1 MQPEPLSSGQEQSE
15 IRNLITQLTQKIE
28 QLSPAEREA
37 VSAELQSLISCID
50 SLTPSAYA
58 PAFDN
63 QLELRQSEARYRS
76 LFQQMSEG
84 FALHKMIFD
93 EGGHPVDYRF
103 LEINPAFERLTG
115 LRRADVVGRLKTEV
129 LPGDTSNWIEIY
141 GRVAQTGESIR
152 FENYSIALRQ
162 HYEVF
167 AYRPAPGQFATL
179 FVNTTERK
187 LIEFEAQ
194 EGKRLL
200 DVIMEYVP
208 EGITIADAPDAHIR
222 MVSRYGVDKLGG
234 DHSNQTLEEV
244 SRRWKVFQADGDRL
258 MDLDEQPLMRAV
270 RRGETVRNMEIVV
283 LTSSGEKLSLLCNAA
298 PIFGD
303 GGEITG
309 GIVAWHDITERRRD
323 LEALQ
328 EREAMLHGLFEAETI
343 YAGIVELVEDDIVF
357 VRANT
362 KEAGFYGLT
371 IEEMS
376 GISHHQLGYDEAAIN
391 YWLGQYQL
399 CYTEQRP
406 INLEFPTT
414 IGDKT
419 YWFYSTITSVPA
431 SSSGNPRFAFV
442 TIDITENKKVEEA
455 LRLSEERFRLA
466 GMAVSGIVYDLDIV
480 NNRVYRSDRLKDV
493 LGYDPHDVPANW
505 DWWKSLIHPDDLQR
519 VQQHDRAV
527 AASNADQT
535 TIDYRVRHKDGH
547 YLTLLDNAFIIRD
560 EHGKPIRH
568 VGSNTDITARK
579 QSEEALR
586 LSEERFRLASQ
597 AVQGIV
603 YDWDI
608 VNQTVF
614 RSAGLEQ
621 VLGFRPEEVPPG
633 NSWWQDRIHPED
645 RESQLGYLETVF
657 SGKDET
663 YQTEYRV
670 QHKEGHWVD
679 ILDRSFIVRDADGK
693 PLRMIGSSNDIS
705 DRKNYEK
712 TLLESQRR
720 EQARV
725 QELEALLES
734 TPALVWIAH
743 DPESRLITGNRA
755 GYEVVRM
762 QPGENVSKSAPV
774 DEGPAHFLAMRDGKE
789 IPTDELPVQMAAARG
804 IFVRDYEFDIV
815 FDDGTVKHVM
825 GNAVPLFDE
834 EGKPRGAVSAFM
846 DITERKRYEASLL
859 EAQKREQARAEE
871 LEAIMNAT
879 PAFVWIAHDSES
891 RMMTGNRAA
900 YESVRMQP
908 GTNISKS
915 APPGERPT
923 HFIAMKD
930 GKEIPTDELPVQMA
944 AAKGVPVQ
952 DYEFDFMFENGEV
965 MSVMGNAHPLFDEQ
979 GNPRGA
985 VSAFLNITDRKRI
998 EEALRESEAH
1008 FALTLANT
1016 SIFLFNQDRELRYTW
1031 RHNPV
1036 PLFEDT
1042 TIGKTDYDFYNL
1054 EEADLLT
1061 GFKRKVVETGQ
1072 RIRQEVTLHI
1082 EGEARIFDLILGPL
1096 KDEHGDIIGLTGA
1109 ASDITQMRRLEQQQ
1123 IEHET
1128 QAEVQRRLQEYRER
1142 ERREI
1147 ARDIHDGP
1155 IQTLMS
1161 ALINIQ
1167 LTKEVIDNTAIQLD
1181 LESISATVRS
1191 AVHELRDVVNQLR
1204 PPALIRFGLARS
1216 ISLHAEDYHDKHPHC
1231 TIDLDLPSVDVQMPE
1246 DVILTLFRIYQE
1258 AMNNVARHA
1267 HARQVA
1273 VRYRIENQKA
1283 ILEVQDNGA
1292 GFKVPGDL
1300 LHQTQMG
1307 HYGLAGMKERA
1318 ETVGGVFS
1326 VRSQP
1331 GEGTMIQAVVPLDR
1345 V

>member
-15 IRNLITQLTQKIE
+15 IRNLITQLTQKID
-28 QLSPAEREA
+28 QLNPAERKVVLA
-37 VSAELQSLISCID
+37 DLQALQSCIET
-50 SLTPSAYA
+50 LTRPAYT
-58 PAFDN
+58 PVFDDEV
-63 QLELRQSEARYRS
+63 ELRQNEARYRS
-76 LFQQMSEG
+76 LFEQMSEG
-84 FALHKMIFD
+84 FALHEIIFD
-93 EGGHPVDYRF
+93 EAGQPVDYRF

-115 LRRADVVGRLKTEV
+115 LSREDVVGRLKTEV
-129 LPGDTSNWIEIY
+129 LPGDTSNWIDIY
-141 GRVAQTGESIR
+141 GRVAQLGESIR
-152 FENYSIALRQ
+152 FENYSLALRQ

-208 EGITIADAPDAHIR
+208 EGITVADAPDAHIR
-222 MVSRYGVDKLGG
+222 MVSRYGVDKLGS
-234 DHSNQTLEEV
+234 DHSNQSLEEV
-244 SRRWKVFQADGDRL
+244 SSRWKVFQADGDRL
-258 MDLDEQPLMRAV
+258 MDLDDQPLMRAV

-283 LTSSGEKLSLLCNAA
+283 LKNSGEKLSLLCNAA

-303 GGEITG
+303 DGEITG

-323 LEALQ
+323 LEALR
-328 EREAMLHGLFEAETI
+328 EREAMLQGLFEAESIFAAIT
-343 YAGIVELVEDDIVF
+343 ELTEDDIIF

-362 KEAGFYGLT
+362 KLATFYGRT
-371 IEEMS
+371 VEEMV
-376 GISHHQLGYDEAAIN
+376 GTTHRELGYEEESMK
-391 YWLGQYQL
+391 YWLGKYRRCL
-399 CYTEQRP
+399 ADQRP
-406 INLEFPTT
+406 IHMEFPMTVGGET
-414 IGDKT
+414 RW
-419 YWFYSTITSVPA
+419 YYSTQNPIA
-431 SSSGNPRFAFV
+431 AGSSGNPRFSFV
-442 TIDITENKKVEEA
+442 TIDITENKKIEEA

-466 GMAVSGIVYDLDIV
+466 SMAVSGIVYDLDIV

-493 LGYDPHDVPANW
+493 LGYDPRDVPANW
-505 DWWKSLIHPDDLQR
+505 DWWKSLIHPDDLPR
-519 VQQHDRAV
+519 VQQHDQN
-527 AASNADQT
+527 AAESNANQT

-579 QSEEALR
+579 QAEEALR
-586 LSEERFRLASQ
+586 LSEERFRMASQ

-608 VNQTVF
+608 VNKTVF
-614 RSAGLEQ
+614 RSAGMEQ
-621 VLGFRPEEVPPG
+621 VLGFRTEEVPPV
-633 NSWWQDRIHPED
+633 NTWWQDRIHPED
-645 RESQLGYLETVF
+645 RESELRFLQAVF

-663 YQTEYRV
+663 YQTEYRI
-670 QHKEGHWVD
+670 QHKEGHWVH
-679 ILDRSFIVRDADGK
+679 ILDRSFIVRDEDGK

-755 GYEVVRM
+755 GYEIVRM
-762 QPGENVSKSAPV
+762 QPGENVSKSAPG
-774 DEGPAHFLAMRDGKE
+774 DEGTAHFLAMKDGRE
-789 IPTDELPVQMAAARG
+789 IPTDELPVQIAAARG

-815 FDDGTVKHVM
+815 FDDGEVKHVM

-834 EGKPRGAVSAFM
+834 EGKPRGAVSAFL
-846 DITERKRYEASLL
+846 DISERKRYEASLL
-859 EAQKREQARAEE
+859 EAQKRERAKVEE

-900 YESVRMQP
+900 YESVHMEP

-944 AAKGVPVQ
+944 AAKGIPVR
-952 DYEFDFMFENGEV
+952 DYEFDFVFDNGEV
-965 MSVMGNAHPLFDEQ
+965 MSVMGNAHPLYDEQ
-979 GNPRGA
+979 GNTRGA
-985 VSAFLNITDRKRI
+985 VSAFLDITERKRI

-1016 SIFLFNQDRELRYTW
+1016 SIFLFNQDRNLRYTW

-1054 EEADLLT
+1054 EEADFLT
-1061 GFKRKVVETGQ
+1061 GIKRKVVETGQ
-1072 RIRQEVTLHI
+1072 RVRQEVTLHL
-1082 EGEARIFDLILGPL
+1082 EGEVHIFDLILGPV

-1109 ASDITQMRRLEQQQ
+1109 ASDITQMRKLEQQQ

-1204 PPALIRFGLARS
+1204 PPALIRFGVARS
-1216 ISLHAEDYHDKHPHC
+1216 ISLHAEDYHDKHPNC
-1231 TIDLDLPSVDVQMPE
+1231 TIELDLPSVEVQMKE

-1258 AMNNVARHA
+1258 AMNNVARHS
-1267 HARQVA
+1267 HASQVW
-1273 VRYRIENQKA
+1273 VRYRVEEQRA
-1283 ILEVQDNGA
+1283 FLEVQDNGA
-1292 GFKVPGDL
+1292 GFKVPSDL
-1300 LHQTQMG
+1300 LNQTQMG

-1318 ETVGGVFS
+1318 ETVGGTFS

-1331 GEGTMIQAVVPLDR
+1331 GEGTVIQAVVPLDL